1 MDTNCDSFLFSL
13 FGWEARKWEV
23 NIPAFSAGPGEW
35 KSARCAL
42 GTAFGTSAAN
52 INVTTKDIELKL

>member
-1 MDTNCDSFLFSL
+1 MIPFCSL
-13 FGWEARKWEV
+13 FLGGISQKMGSEHTCILRG
-23 NIPAFSAGPGEW
+23 GPGEW

-52 INVTTKDIELKL
+52 INITTKDIELKL